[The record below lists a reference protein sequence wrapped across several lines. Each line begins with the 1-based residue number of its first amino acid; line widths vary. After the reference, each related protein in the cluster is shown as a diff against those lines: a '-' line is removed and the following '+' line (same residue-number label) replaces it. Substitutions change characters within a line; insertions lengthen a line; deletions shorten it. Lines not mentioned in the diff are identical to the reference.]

1 MMLYSAHHKV
11 LSTSQVSFE
20 GAIRSAYKVGIC
32 ITLLSIL
39 SVTYPFPI
47 SSLPGLLIPPLS

>member
-1 MMLYSAHHKV
+1 MLYSAHHKV
-11 LSTSQVSFE
+11 LSTPQVSFE